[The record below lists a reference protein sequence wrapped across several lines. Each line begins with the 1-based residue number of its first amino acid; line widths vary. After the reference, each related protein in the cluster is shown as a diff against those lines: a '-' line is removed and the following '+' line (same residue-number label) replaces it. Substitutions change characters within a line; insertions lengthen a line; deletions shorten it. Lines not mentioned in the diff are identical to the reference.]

1 MAGVR
6 QLRRRARLNKLL
18 EQLKADRAI
27 LLVCLGIALAFW
39 LPTKMAQTYQTE
51 KKVALRFQLPPNTAF
66 VESPP
71 QDMSVV
77 VEGRGWDLLFDRL
90 RSRQVNLDFTLANS
104 RNLYRNRGQLR
115 KAILD
120 RLYSLDLKIVELNY
134 DELRLAVEPILRKKV
149 PVFFSGKLDFRDDYF
164 LKWPLRIRPDSVQIS
179 GPESKIQ
186 RTESMRTYP
195 KEFVKLDA
203 SFKYELPLALP
214 REFQANPSKVTLYA
228 DIEKFTEK
236 SLFVEL
242 QVAKGMRKIKYFPT
256 KVKVTFQVGLSQFDQ
271 VNSSDFYIEAG
282 LDSTTAPGITSAP
295 LIIKQHPGH
304 VRSIRMFP
312 NQVDFLYVE

>member
-27 LLVCLGIALAFW
+27 LLICLGIALAFW

-66 VESPP
+66 AQSPP
-71 QDMSVV
+71 QDMIVV

-90 RSRQVNLDFTLANS
+90 RSRQVKLNFTLGS
-104 RNLYRNRGQLR
+104 TRNLYRNRGQLR
-115 KAILD
+115 KDILD

-134 DELRLAVEPILRKKV
+134 EELKLTVEPILRKKV
-149 PVFFSGKLDFRDDYF
+149 PVFFNGKLDFRDDYF

-186 RTESMRTYP
+186 RTDFLRTYA
-195 KEFVKLDA
+195 KEFVNLDA

-214 REFQANPSKVTLYA
+214 REFQANPSKVMLYA

-236 SLFVEL
+236 SLFVDVR
-242 QVAKGMRKIKYFPT
+242 VAKGMRKIKYFPT
-256 KVKVTFQVGLSQFDQ
+256 KVKVTFQVGLSQFDL
-271 VNSSDFYIEAG
+271 VNSSDFHIEAG
-282 LDSTTAPGITSAP
+282 LDSTTAPGVTSAP
-295 LIIKQHPGH
+295 LILKQHPGH
-304 VRSIRMFP
+304 VRSIRIFP